1 MTHESGGFT
10 SIQDK
15 FLDRGELFGLEF
27 RQGFVFLE
35 VTGWEQVSYR
45 PYDNVGSVGSE
56 SNSGFSV
63 LKDPDNNDDEILFV
77 NRGQERVLHT
87 GIGHRPAFI
96 RRYTQYPEGDNTL
109 RRLPNVGTPSSRN
122 GDDFGYISGEESP
135 YDNPTNVEELLIPP
149 NVTLAFDFYN
159 PDPNTSHEPILN
171 IQIRHYTIDA
181 LNPNNNAD
189 LNAIRKIVQ
198 PGSPMPIYPAG
209 GINQKVTY
217 NLSND
222 WGVSPLATG
231 SVSRIKNGQFSGGR

>member
-1 MTHESGGFT
+1 
-10 SIQDK
+10 
-15 FLDRGELFGLEF
+15 
-27 RQGFVFLE
+27 
-35 VTGWEQVSYR
+35 
-45 PYDNVGSVGSE
+45 
-56 SNSGFSV
+56 
-63 LKDPDNNDDEILFV
+63 
-77 NRGQERVLHT
+77 
-87 GIGHRPAFI
+87 
-96 RRYTQYPEGDNTL
+96 
-109 RRLPNVGTPSSRN
+109 
-122 GDDFGYISGEESP
+122 
-135 YDNPTNVEELLIPP
+135 VEELLIPP